1 MRKLIALAIAA
12 LLVGTAA
19 PALAYGPGVV
29 AAGAVYNRAATGL
42 TSAPLDE
49 ESLLAYEG
57 SGLPAAVV
65 YWGGRALLGG
75 VTGLVVEY
83 IQTGNVS
90 WRGFAAG
97 VAAGIS
103 GSIATKY
110 LPPPR

>member
-1 MRKLIALAIAA
+1 MRELIALAMAA

-29 AAGAVYNRAATGL
+29 AAGAVYKQAAMGL
-42 TSAPLDE
+42 TAAPLDE

-57 SGLPAAVV
+57 SGLPAAAV
-65 YWGGRALLGG
+65 YWGVRALLGG
-75 VTGLVVEY
+75 VSGLVIEY
-83 IQTGNVS
+83 IQTGDVS

-103 GSIATKY
+103 GGIAAWY
-110 LPPPR
+110 FPPRR